1 MMTLRIMAA
10 AALAAGSMAL
20 FAASAARAAETV
32 YPLATVQLYAAASGG
47 AAIGSATPGT
57 PLAVTAAAAGGREQV
72 MVEGW
77 SRKGGDSIVLQ
88 APGLN
93 IELAKLT
100 PAARAHRKLLGQRRD
115 RTGATWEHVEV
126 TAWVARKD
134 VESNVNT
141 VWAAAYKLYSTHCN
155 ACHALRAPSSRTANA
170 WPRVLSVMERNAGFN
185 AQQAALVTKYMQ
197 EHAKK

>member
-1 MMTLRIMAA
+1 MQLRQTGT
-10 AALAAGSMAL
+10 AALLAATIILLGVP
-20 FAASAARAAETV
+20 AARAAEFA
-32 YPLATVQLYAAASGG
+32 YAGALAPLYMGPDGG
-47 AAIGSATPGT
+47 GRAGSVTPGT
-57 PLAVTAAAAGGREQV
+57 PLVVVAPGAGAREQV
-72 MVEGW
+72 TLEGW